1 MTVKVGDKTYVTD
14 TWESTFKKYTNN
26 PDLIHNGFYLFEGLK
41 AGDAVS
47 VEFTATGYEPVT
59 KTVVIKSNPA
69 GQSNDNVT
77 WLDITMTS
85 NAPAKVASISV
96 EDTKAVSLVDP
107 IVITFSRKMDKESV
121 EKAFSIDNDGEV
133 TLTWINDYTLSVDVS
148 KLVPLK
154 TYNIKIDGSV
164 AKNSQ
169 TNQPF
174 DGNGDGNGGDDYT
187 LSITMKEA
195 DTTPAQV
202 VSTDPAIDGDVAYTL
217 RPVVRV
223 EYDEIIDW
231 NEDKNA
237 DCMTVIDPEGNTYA
251 GTLTHSVVNGAS
263 VLQYFFS
270 EDLPLDKCFLV
281 TVKPGLADL
290 SGNLTEEF
298 RFRFLSEYR
307 PVVESTDLLPLDNV
321 TGFWAPDGSGSS
333 SGLTQEANSFT
344 RANIGVRP
352 ESPNSACL
360 KYDFDPDFAAG
371 VWQIREYHSSQ
382 NIDGTTK
389 DGVLTFWLY
398 GDGSN
403 NSVSAALRVRTN
415 NKNGGIK
422 YNLKPINYR
431 GWHLVSWNL
440 ASDEYQH
447 FTGTDEIADKWRFD
461 SFFLK
466 HEKAPEQA
474 WKGEI
479 YFNQMQFVKFDD
491 TAVRKAVLHDF
502 SSVETLKSADGGIVV
517 RSLGDVVSVK
527 ADGNIRSVNV
537 YNASGAMVASA
548 TPAGQT
554 AMVATGNLA
563 GGVYFVNVVA
573 DGGIKT
579 VKIVR

>member
-1 MTVKVGDKTYVTD
+1 M
-14 TWESTFKKYTNN
+14 
-26 PDLIHNGFYLFEGLK
+26 
-41 AGDAVS
+41 
-47 VEFTATGYEPVT
+47 
-59 KTVVIKSNPA
+59 
-69 GQSNDNVT
+69 
-77 WLDITMTS
+77 
-85 NAPAKVASISV
+85 
-96 EDTKAVSLVDP
+96 
-107 IVITFSRKMDKESV
+107 
-121 EKAFSIDNDGEV
+121 
-133 TLTWINDYTLSVDVS
+133 
-148 KLVPLK
+148 
-154 TYNIKIDGSV
+154 
-164 AKNSQ
+164 
-169 TNQPF
+169 
-174 DGNGDGNGGDDYT
+174 
-187 LSITMKEA
+187 
-195 DTTPAQV
+195 
-202 VSTDPAIDGDVAYTL
+202 
-217 RPVVRV
+217 

-479 YFNQMQFVKFDD
+479 YFNQMQFVKFDN

>member
-1 MTVKVGDKTYVTD
+1 M
-14 TWESTFKKYTNN
+14 
-26 PDLIHNGFYLFEGLK
+26 
-41 AGDAVS
+41 
-47 VEFTATGYEPVT
+47 
-59 KTVVIKSNPA
+59 IKSNPA

-389 DGVLTFWLY
+389 DGVLTFWLH

-422 YNLKPINYR
+422 YNLKPIDYR

-461 SFFLK
+461 RLLLETRERLRNRRGR
-466 HEKAPEQA
+466 EKS
-474 WKGEI
+474 
-479 YFNQMQFVKFDD
+479 
-491 TAVRKAVLHDF
+491 TSTRC
-502 SSVETLKSADGGIVV
+502 
-517 RSLGDVVSVK
+517 SLS
-527 ADGNIRSVNV
+527 NSTIRQYARLCSTT
-537 YNASGAMVASA
+537 SHLSR
-548 TPAGQT
+548 
-554 AMVATGNLA
+554 L
-563 GGVYFVNVVA
+563 
-573 DGGIKT
+573 
-579 VKIVR
+579 